1 MKLTIHIDPE
11 LVERYDAARVAMIPP
26 TISQRFAAAVEARET
41 HDCDLARRRVEAAAA
56 LVFDCLRS
64 ADAEQ
69 QALVL
74 RILGTRWAEHPGMLE
89 TIATIAID
97 LDRCEGLPADAIET
111 SAELAAELRRNE
123 EAAE

>member
-1 MKLTIHIDPE
+1 
-11 LVERYDAARVAMIPP
+11 MIPT
-26 TISQRFAAAVEARET
+26 TITQRFVAAVEARET

-97 LDRCEGLPADAIET
+97 LDRVAWMHADAIET